1 MRCQLKVWFARV
13 SIGSNAAD
21 RSSRLDVTELVAEGA
36 SRVIVNWDKPL
47 EQIQKNIDLI
57 SEVTVERDRTFP
69 AALLRKRCAPNLTYA
84 EFFPSEGLTVDM
96 FYPIMRKDCFGS
108 RRDTKRF
115 WWRFFN
121 DWVFCKTKNVQRRNH
136 ERNFLRVV
144 DMDIRMCIY
153 I

>member
-47 EQIQKNIDLI
+47 EQIQKNTDLI

-69 AALLRKRCAPNLTYA
+69 AALLRKKVC
-84 EFFPSEGLTVDM
+84 SQ
-96 FYPIMRKDCFGS
+96 S
-108 RRDTKRF
+108 
-115 WWRFFN
+115 
-121 DWVFCKTKNVQRRNH
+121 
-136 ERNFLRVV
+136 
-144 DMDIRMCIY
+144 DICRIFSVRGTDS
-153 I
+153 